1 MWTNRQFWLD
11 SSWRAFR
18 TFCQTL
24 AGLLAAQ
31 FSGLLS
37 ATGVTNSGIPH
48 TPWAGFLYASATA
61 GLISLLQ
68 AVDRER
74 AVIGSSTAAALPAA
88 PPYSD
93 SVYVDPTPTTPLLPE
108 TASAPAGHSLFGE
121 SLR

>member
-24 AGLLAAQ
+24 AALLAAQ

-37 ATGVTNSGIPH
+37 ATGVTDNGNLPH
-48 TPWAGFLYASATA
+48 TPWAGFLYASAIA

-68 AVDRER
+68 SVDRER
-74 AVIGSSTAAALPAA
+74 AVIGSSTAAALPTTDNN
-88 PPYSD
+88 YSD
-93 SVYVDPTPTTPLLPE
+93 TDMYVEPSPTTPLPQQ
-108 TASAPAGHSLFGE
+108 SAGHTLFGE

>member
-24 AGLLAAQ
+24 AALLAAQ

-37 ATGVTNSGIPH
+37 ATGVTDTGIPH
-48 TPWAGFLYASATA
+48 TPWAGFLYASAIA

-68 AVDRER
+68 SVDRER

-88 PPYSD
+88 LPYSD
-93 SVYVDPTPTTPLLPE
+93 SVYVDPTPTAPLPE
-108 TASAPAGHSLFGE
+108 TSAPAGHSLFGE

>member
-24 AGLLAAQ
+24 AALLAAQ
-31 FSGLLS
+31 FSGLLA
-37 ATGVTNSGIPH
+37 ATGVTATDSGIPH
-48 TPWAGFLYASATA
+48 TPWAGFLYASAIA

-68 AVDRER
+68 SVDRER
-74 AVIGSSTAAALPAA
+74 AVTWNVAQHLNKPSAD
-88 PPYSD
+88 YSD
-93 SVYVDPTPTTPLLPE
+93 ATYVDPTPTAPLPE
-108 TASAPAGHSLFGE
+108 PGAGAGHNVFGE